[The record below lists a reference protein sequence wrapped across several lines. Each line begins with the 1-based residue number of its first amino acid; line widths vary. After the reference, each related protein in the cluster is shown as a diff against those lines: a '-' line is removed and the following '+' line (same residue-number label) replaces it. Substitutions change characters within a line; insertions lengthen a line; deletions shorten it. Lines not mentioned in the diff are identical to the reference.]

1 MKGCLRNIRGIS
13 NSGKKRNP
21 LRKKREVEEDQI
33 KVKVGHDADLS
44 SIHEGTQSK
53 LNAS

>member
-1 MKGCLRNIRGIS
+1 MVKKKSIRE
-13 NSGKKRNP
+13 
-21 LRKKREVEEDQI
+21 KREVEEDQI
-33 KVKVGHDADLS
+33 KAKVGHDADLS